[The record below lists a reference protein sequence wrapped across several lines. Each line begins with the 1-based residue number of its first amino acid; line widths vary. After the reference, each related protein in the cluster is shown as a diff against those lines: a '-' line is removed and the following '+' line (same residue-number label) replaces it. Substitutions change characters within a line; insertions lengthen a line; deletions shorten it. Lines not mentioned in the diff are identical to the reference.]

1 MNFNIVSWMHA
12 AFVPSSSS
20 RSVEARAIYFAGGM
34 AGISLVLS
42 VVLFLVAEQGGV
54 RIFGAGSLGTVAIML
69 ATIAAAIGYFYA
81 ANQTQIE
88 KIGRVHMTW
97 KTYLGTASLAF
108 VHAAITMLLTAIV
121 FFIVSDAFTGLVLDG
136 YISSVLV
143 ATTVAVTSYI
153 VYLVGVGV
161 STVMIANALAVF
173 LVAGVL
179 VSMITADDPY
189 WWTQHLSSLGAG
201 SGVSA
206 FAFEM
211 TLVMGGA
218 VVACLAGY
226 LSRDFQRL
234 QSLDALFTDTKIRTV
249 QTLLALIG
257 LFLAFVGYFPYDT
270 YPAIHDN
277 SASGMVVLFLA
288 LILGL
293 RFLVPGMSRAFVMFS
308 YALMAVLIACLV
320 LYVIG
325 YFNLTAFEI
334 ASFAIVFSWL
344 VVFIRQVA
352 AALMDARL
360 KRHTKAA

>member
-1 MNFNIVSWMHA
+1 
-12 AFVPSSSS
+12 
-20 RSVEARAIYFAGGM
+20 
-34 AGISLVLS
+34 
-42 VVLFLVAEQGGV
+42 
-54 RIFGAGSLGTVAIML
+54 
-69 ATIAAAIGYFYA
+69 
-81 ANQTQIE
+81 
-88 KIGRVHMTW
+88 
-97 KTYLGTASLAF
+97 
-108 VHAAITMLLTAIV
+108 MLLTAII
-121 FFIVSDAFTGLVLDG
+121 FFVVSDAFTGLVLDG

-143 ATTVAVTSYI
+143 ATTVAVTSYV

-189 WWTQHLSSLGAG
+189 WWQHLSSLGAG

-218 VVACLAGY
+218 VVACLAAY
-226 LSRDFQRL
+226 LSRDFQQL
-234 QSLDALFTDTKIRTV
+234 QSLNTQFTDTKIRTV

-270 YPAIHDN
+270 NPAIHDN

-293 RFLVPGMSRAFVMFS
+293 RFLVPGMSRAFVLFS
-308 YALMAVLIACLV
+308 YVLMGVLIACLV

-352 AALMDARL
+352 AALVDA
-360 KRHTKAA
+360 HTKQRTKVA